1 MTRMPIHRLT
11 VLSLAAAFALAGCNR
26 DEPAPAPAPTPA
38 PTTTPAPAPAP
49 VPAAATVTVTAI
61 DIGKSVGEYGRVDVP
76 ATTFAS
82 GDTITASVVTS
93 TSRPN
98 ANVSG
103 QLGAR
108 WLFEDG
114 QVVNEE
120 TRDFTFTGPGVTNF
134 QIAKPDGWPTGR
146 YTLEVSLDGKVVKTA
161 EFEVR

>member
-26 DEPAPAPAPTPA
+26 DEPAPAPVPTPA

-49 VPAAATVTVTAI
+49 APAAIVTVTAI
-61 DIGKSVGEYGRVDVP
+61 DIGNQVGEHGRVDAP

-82 GDTITASVVTS
+82 SDTITASVVTS
-93 TSRPN
+93 TSGPS
-98 ANVSG
+98 ASG
-103 QLGAR
+103 QLAAR

-146 YTLEVSLDGKVVKTA
+146 YTLEISLDGKVVKTA